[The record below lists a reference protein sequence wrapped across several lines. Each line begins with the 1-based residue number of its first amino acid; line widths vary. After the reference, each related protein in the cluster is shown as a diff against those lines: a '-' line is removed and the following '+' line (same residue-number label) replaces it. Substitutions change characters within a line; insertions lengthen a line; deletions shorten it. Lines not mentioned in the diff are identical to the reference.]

1 MYPKSLHNR
10 TFTPS
15 KSSLMPFTHLN
26 KDGKPEMVDVGDK
39 AVTTRVAVAE
49 CRVVLGEEIMATLSA
64 NDFNSKKG
72 SIIQT
77 AVIAGTMAVKQ
88 TWSVIPLCHAIPIM
102 GCSVDIA
109 GANVVTEPAECAG
122 ALKVT
127 CKVRTEG
134 KTGVE
139 MEALHGASVAA
150 LTIYDMCK
158 SMSHDIHIEGL
169 RLVSK
174 TGGKSDYLKP
184 TE

>member
-1 MYPKSLHNR
+1 
-10 TFTPS
+10 
-15 KSSLMPFTHLN
+15 
-26 KDGKPEMVDVGDK
+26 
-39 AVTTRVAVAE
+39 
-49 CRVVLGEEIMATLSA
+49 MAALSA

-102 GCSVDIA
+102 GCSVDIG
-109 GANVVTEPAECAG
+109 GADAG
-122 ALKVT
+122 ALKVI
-127 CKVRTEG
+127 CIVRTEG

-169 RLVSK
+169 RLMSK

>member
-1 MYPKSLHNR
+1 
-10 TFTPS
+10 
-15 KSSLMPFTHLN
+15 MPFTHLN

-39 AVTTRVAVAE
+39 SVTSRVAVAE
-49 CRVVLGEEIMATLSA
+49 CRVALGEEIMAALAA

-102 GCSVDIA
+102 GCSVDIVSADTSAGSVGSA
-109 GANVVTEPAECAG
+109 GAM
-122 ALKVT
+122 KVT
-127 CKVRTEG
+127 CRVRTEG

-158 SMSHDIHIEGL
+158 SMSHDIRIEGL

-174 TGGKSDYLKP
+174 TGGKSDYQKP
-184 TE
+184 LE